1 MGGVEVETT
10 AVHGTRF
17 SVMET
22 TAVHG
27 TRSSVMVPGTANAVG
42 TCSGEICLKTS
53 QGNCFG
59 PQARNESVLF
69 FNLYSMAIDLA

>member
-1 MGGVEVETT
+1 VGGVEVETT

-17 SVMET
+17 SVL
-22 TAVHG
+22 
-27 TRSSVMVPGTANAVG
+27 VPGTATAVG
-42 TCSGEICLKTS
+42 TCSGEICLKTG

-59 PQARNESVLF
+59 LQARNESVLL